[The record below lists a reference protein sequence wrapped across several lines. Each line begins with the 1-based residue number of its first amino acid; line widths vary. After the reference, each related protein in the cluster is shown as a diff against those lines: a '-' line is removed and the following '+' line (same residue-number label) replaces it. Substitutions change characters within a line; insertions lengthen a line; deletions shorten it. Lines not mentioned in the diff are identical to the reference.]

1 MTNIVKS
8 GLVLLAVAV
17 MPGKGAIALSD
28 SLFATES
35 TAFLAAKTA
44 ETPETPDLPLAI
56 GGYDPTLYF
65 AGGLP
70 QPGMASIHYAYEG
83 QLYYFA
89 TYQSRQSFIE
99 NPEAY
104 APQYAG
110 HCAFAMS
117 EHRTVRA
124 DPTVFQVQDGKLF
137 LFENRMKLDMWK
149 NNSLKFRIVADK
161 RWEVEAKNFSKFK
174 AKF

>member
-1 MTNIVKS
+1 MSKLIKT
-8 GLVLLAVAV
+8 GLVIIAITTTPVAATAHHESLLTAGVALHQAVDT
-17 MPGKGAIALSD
+17 KN
-28 SLFATES
+28 
-35 TAFLAAKTA
+35 
-44 ETPETPDLPLAI
+44 LPLAI

-70 QPGMASIHYAYEG
+70 QPGNASISYPYEG

-89 TYQSRQSFIE
+89 NYSSRQSFME
-99 NPEAY
+99 NPIAY

-117 EHRTVRA
+117 EHRTVSA
-124 DPTVFQVQDGKLF
+124 DPSVFSVEDGKLF
-137 LFENRMKLDMWK
+137 LFENEMKLEMWK
-149 NNSLKFRIVADK
+149 TNSLKFRVVADK
-161 RWEVEAKNFSKFK
+161 RWEVEAKNFSNFK